1 MHCAAIT
8 HVSVGTPQL
17 WIGFTLFVLAMLAI
31 DLGVFHR
38 KAHAVGVREAFGWS
52 VFWIALSLVFNG
64 LVWFWFGPEKGKE
77 FLAGYVTEKAL
88 SVDNIFVF
96 LVILSYFSVPDAYRH
111 RVLYY
116 GILGA
121 LVLRAVFILVGA
133 SLLATF
139 HWMIY
144 VFGVLLVITA
154 WKLLTQQEAEFQPE
168 RSPAFRLF
176 RRFIPSVS
184 EYRGARFVVR
194 EGGRWFAT
202 PLLLVLVTI
211 EGADVMFAIDSIPAI
226 FGLTDDPFI
235 VYTSN
240 IFAILGLR
248 ALFFLLAGLL
258 GRIYYLKLGLALVL
272 GFVGVKM
279 LISEKYVISIGV
291 SLAIITFVLS
301 ATVLASFVRLRFFP
315 AAADRQDLDAPAAEL
330 KREQPPGQA

>member
-1 MHCAAIT
+1 
-8 HVSVGTPQL
+8 VGTPLL
-17 WIGFTLFVLAMLAI
+17 WVGFTLFVLALLAV

-52 VFWIALSLVFNG
+52 VFWIALSLLFDLG
-64 LVWFWFGPEKGKE
+64 VWQWFGPDKAKE

-133 SLLATF
+133 SLLAAF

-144 VFGVLLVITA
+144 VFGIILIITA
-154 WKLLTQQEAEFQPE
+154 WKLLVQQEEEFQPE

-176 RRFIPSVS
+176 RKFVPSVS
-184 EYRGARFVVR
+184 EYRGARFLVR
-194 EGGRWFAT
+194 ENGRWFAT

-211 EGADVMFAIDSIPAI
+211 EGADVMFAVDSIPAI
-226 FGLTDDPFI
+226 FGLTDDSFI

-258 GRIYYLKLGLALVL
+258 GRVHYLKLGLSLVL

-279 LISEKYVISIGV
+279 LISEVYVINISV
-291 SLAIITFVLS
+291 SLAVITILLS
-301 ATVLASFVRLRFFP
+301 AAVAASFVRERWKPTATEEP
-315 AAADRQDLDAPAAEL
+315 AAADPAADE
-330 KREQPPGQA
+330 EQR

>member
-8 HVSVGTPQL
+8 HTSVGTPLL
-17 WIGFTLFVLAMLAI
+17 WIGFTLFVLAMLAV

-52 VFWIALSLVFNG
+52 VFWIALSLLFNG
-64 LVWFWFGPEKGKE
+64 LVWVCFGPEKGKE

-121 LVLRAVFILVGA
+121 LVLRAIFILVGA
-133 SLLATF
+133 SLLAAF

-154 WKLLTQQEAEFQPE
+154 WKLLMQQEAEFQPE

-184 EYRGARFVVR
+184 EYRGPRFLVR

-211 EGADVMFAIDSIPAI
+211 EGADVMFAVDSIPAI

-258 GRIYYLKLGLALVL
+258 GRIHYLKLGLALVL

-279 LISEKYVISIGV
+279 LISEIYVINISV
-291 SLAIITFVLS
+291 SLAVITILLS
-301 ATVLASFVRLRFFP
+301 AAVLASFVRLRFLE
-315 AAADRQDLDAPAAEL
+315 ATADRQGLDAPAAEL
-330 KREQPPGQA
+330 ERERPPRQA

>member
-1 MHCAAIT
+1 MQLAAIT
-8 HVSVGTPQL
+8 HTSVGTPLL
-17 WIGFTLFVLAMLAI
+17 WAGFTLFVLAMLAL

-38 KAHAVGVREAFGWS
+38 KAHTVGVREAFAWS
-52 VFWIALSLVFNG
+52 VFWIALSLVFAA
-64 LVWFWFGPEKGKE
+64 LVWYWFGPDKGKE

-121 LVLRAVFILVGA
+121 LVLRAIFILIGKT
-133 SLLATF
+133 LLESF
-139 HWMIY
+139 HWTIY

-154 WKLLTQQEAEFQPE
+154 WKLIAQQDEEFQPE

-176 RRFIPSVS
+176 RRFVPSVT
-184 EYRGARFVVR
+184 EYRGARFVVH
-194 EGGRWFAT
+194 EGGRWLAT

-211 EGADVMFAIDSIPAI
+211 EGADVMFAVDSIPAI
-226 FGLTDDPFI
+226 FGLTDDAFI

-258 GRIYYLKLGLALVL
+258 GRIHYLKVGLAAVL

-279 LISEKYVISIGV
+279 LISGYYVINISV
-291 SLAIITFVLS
+291 SLAVIVILLT
-301 ATVLASFVRLRFFP
+301 AAVLASFVRLRFV
-315 AAADRQDLDAPAAEL
+315 
-330 KREQPPGQA
+330 PPEVVDEASDSRVT

>member
-1 MHCAAIT
+1 MWA
-8 HVSVGTPQL
+8 
-17 WIGFTLFVLAMLAI
+17 
-31 DLGVFHR
+31 
-38 KAHAVGVREAFGWS
+38 
-52 VFWIALSLVFNG
+52 
-64 LVWFWFGPEKGKE
+64 WFGPEKGKE

-121 LVLRAVFILVGA
+121 LVLRAIFILVGA
-133 SLLATF
+133 SLLAAF

-144 VFGVLLVITA
+144 VFGGVLVITA
-154 WKLLTQQEAEFQPE
+154 WKLLMQEESEFQPE

-176 RRFIPSVS
+176 RRFIPVVS
-184 EYRGARFVVR
+184 EYRGPRFLVR

-211 EGADVMFAIDSIPAI
+211 EGADVMFAVDSIPAI

-258 GRIYYLKLGLALVL
+258 GRIHYLKLGLALVL

-279 LISEKYVISIGV
+279 LISEIYVINITV
-291 SLAIITFVLS
+291 SLGVIACLAGRCRAGVLRASPICLIDGFDRSSRS
-301 ATVLASFVRLRFFP
+301 ALRH
-315 AAADRQDLDAPAAEL
+315 AGRR
-330 KREQPPGQA
+330 KTG